1 MDTKWQ
7 HTFRRRMHDFEF
19 LHKHPKDGIP
29 VSIKVRVTSGCYH
42 RSCSPFAY
50 EIIDKYLEKVSPQ
63 EEFAFEE
70 HESGPEILVY
80 VSAATAGITL
90 ATSVINLIVTILTA
104 RSESIKKGDHRDSP
118 LELIVRR
125 SFKDGEFKEEKVL
138 RVNHTDTIKK
148 KEIEKGLKQ
157 SLKVLLSK
165 DSEEN
170 S

>member
-1 MDTKWQ
+1 
-7 HTFRRRMHDFEF
+7 MHDFEF
-19 LHKHPKDGIP
+19 RHKHPEDGIP
-29 VSIKVRVTSGCYH
+29 ISIKVRVTSGCYH
-42 RSCSPFAY
+42 RSCSPVAY
-50 EIIDKYLEKVSPQ
+50 DIIDKYLDQVSPQ

-70 HESGPEILVY
+70 HESGPEILVF
-80 VSAATAGITL
+80 VAAATAGISL
-90 ATSVINLIVTILTA
+90 AKSVIDLIVTILNA

-125 SFKDGEFKEEKVL
+125 SYKDGEFHEEKVL
-138 RVNHTDTIKK
+138 RINHTDTIKK
-148 KEIEKGLKQ
+148 KEIEKVLKQ

>member
-1 MDTKWQ
+1 MNTKWQ
-7 HTFRRRMHDFEF
+7 HTFRGRMHDFEF
-19 LHKHPKDGIP
+19 LHKHPEDGIP

-42 RSCSPFAY
+42 RSCSPVAY
-50 EIIDKYLEKVSPQ
+50 EIIDKYLEKVSPL

-70 HESGPEILVY
+70 HESGPEILVF
-80 VSAATAGITL
+80 VTAGITL
-90 ATSVINLIVTILTA
+90 AASVINLIVTILKA

-125 SFKDGEFKEEKVL
+125 SYKDGEFKEEKVL

-148 KEIEKGLKQ
+148 KEIEKALKQ
-157 SLKVLLSK
+157 SLKVLLDK
-165 DSEEN
+165 DSGEN